1 MEVVNVKIEL
11 NILLIMIIISEMSEI
26 KFCLYLCTT
35 NEFVKGLYQN
45 ASKKLLSD
53 NYRANKHKDSGFDL
67 YVPEDVT
74 IKPGDI
80 KLIDMEVKCAA
91 YRHTS
96 YFPGVPDIVTYA
108 APSPYYLY
116 ARSSVSK
123 RGIMLVNSV
132 GVIDSGYRGN
142 LMAAFYNTKKEA
154 VTINAGD
161 RIVQICLPNLSSIF
175 VVECVDK
182 LEETE
187 RGEGGLGSTGK

>member
-1 MEVVNVKIEL
+1 MSDIE
-11 NILLIMIIISEMSEI
+11 
-26 KFCLYLCTT
+26 FCLNLCTT
-35 NEFVKGLYQN
+35 NEFVKRLYQD

-53 NYRANKHKDSGFDL
+53 NYRENKHKDSGFDL

-74 IKPGDI
+74 IKPGEI
-80 KLIDMEVKCAA
+80 EIIDMEVKCAA
-91 YRHTS
+91 YRHT
-96 YFPGVPDIVTYA
+96 GELWRVV
-108 APSPYYLY
+108 PSPYYLY

-161 RIVQICLPNLSSIF
+161 RIVQICLPNLATNF

>member
-11 NILLIMIIISEMSEI
+11 NILLIMIIISEMSDIE
-26 KFCLYLCTT
+26 FCLNLCTT
-35 NEFVKGLYQN
+35 NEFVKHLYQD

-74 IKPGDI
+74 IKPGEI
-80 KLIDMEVKCAA
+80 EIIDMEVKCAA
-91 YRHTS
+91 YGRARAHC
-96 YFPGVPDIVTYA
+96 FARCLV
-108 APSPYYLY
+108 PSPYYLY

-161 RIVQICLPNLSSIF
+161 RIVQICLPNLSSNF

-187 RGEGGLGSTGK
+187 RGGGGLGSTGK

>member
-1 MEVVNVKIEL
+1 
-11 NILLIMIIISEMSEI
+11 MSEI

-91 YRHTS
+91 Y
-96 YFPGVPDIVTYA
+96 GYA
-108 APSPYYLY
+108 RERSPFSPPRLVPSPYYLY

-161 RIVQICLPNLSSIF
+161 RIVQICLPNLSPKFI
-175 VVECVDK
+175 VECVEE

>member
-1 MEVVNVKIEL
+1 
-11 NILLIMIIISEMSEI
+11 
-26 KFCLYLCTT
+26 
-35 NEFVKGLYQN
+35 
-45 ASKKLLSD
+45 
-53 NYRANKHKDSGFDL
+53 
-67 YVPEDVT
+67 
-74 IKPGDI
+74 
-80 KLIDMEVKCAA
+80 MEVKCAA

-161 RIVQICLPNLSSIF
+161 RIVQICLPNLSSNF
-175 VVECVDK
+175 VVECVD
-182 LEETE
+182 
-187 RGEGGLGSTGK
+187 RVGRDREGGGRLRFNR